1 MNANEINKNIEKLNA
16 LLPEQREALLSII
29 DNKINNDMEKI
40 LLRIDSNTK
49 EMQSISKELNTK
61 IDSIKWF
68 FLSSVAL
75 TGLIIAAFKLF
86 S

>member
-29 DNKINNDMEKI
+29 DSKINNDMEKI

-75 TGLIIAAFKLF
+75 IGLIIAAFKLF

>member
-40 LLRIDSNTK
+40 LLRI
-49 EMQSISKELNTK
+49 SI
-61 IDSIKWF
+61 
-68 FLSSVAL
+68 
-75 TGLIIAAFKLF
+75 
-86 S
+86 

>member
-29 DNKINNDMEKI
+29 DIKINNDMEKI
-40 LLRIDSNTK
+40 LLRIDAN
-49 EMQSISKELNTK
+49 SKELNAK

-75 TGLIIAAFKLF
+75 IGLIIAAFKLF